1 MNNVSIRIAYLILA
15 ACMQAVA
22 FAQTNTIQLRNGANS
37 TTIIAPTGGNYT
49 LTLPAG
55 AGTNGQALTTN
66 GSGTLSWSSI
76 ATSIDGLSDAKSAG
90 TNFTGSLMLG
100 QEPASL
106 GVNAN
111 YNTAVGIGALSDLA
125 TGDNNVAVG
134 YNALNSGADA
144 TECVAIGYNALAAGA
159 DGYAGR
165 VVAIGPN
172 AGASCLSCAY
182 SVFIGRNAGTAT
194 DASADN
200 TVVGNDAF
208 RFNTSGADNTV
219 IGANALEN
227 QSTGNANTALG
238 RFAGVNKTTG
248 SANVFLGYGAGPATA
263 LAVSNSLYI
272 NNSASNTPLIKG
284 DFGATTLTFNGSV
297 TTTGTSA
304 LNGNVTVGGGA
315 SASELR
321 MLEAS
326 GDGSNYTAFKA
337 QAQAA
342 NVTYT
347 LPAADGT
354 SGYLLKTNG
363 SGTLAWTNS
372 LVAGTTLTAESASGG
387 GQLNI
392 ADPGGNITWVI
403 DQEQAGPGLQ
413 DRFRIWYY
421 DGTVNETRGIQIE
434 EGGDVGIGIANP
446 AYKLDV
452 VGDINA
458 SANVRAAG
466 TALTSDARLKRN
478 IQPLTN
484 ALDVVQQLRPV
495 SYEKRADLQSNDYS
509 MKQMGFIAQE
519 LESVLPNS
527 VQTDKSADAIKSVDY
542 ISIIPVL
549 TKALQEQQQTINK
562 QQAEIDELRQ
572 LIKRMSVR

>member
-1 MNNVSIRIAYLILA
+1 MKKYLILA
-15 ACMQAVA
+15 AMAA
-22 FAQTNTIQLRNGANS
+22 LGLASALAQTNNIQLRNGANS
-37 TTIIAPTGGNYT
+37 TMLVASTGGSCT
-49 LTLPAG
+49 LTLPAS
-55 AGTNGQALTTN
+55 AGTNGQVLTTD
-66 GSGTLSWSSI
+66 GSGILSWSSSS
-76 ATSIDGLSDAKSAG
+76 TSIDGLSDAISNANVVALGSQAG
-90 TNFTGSLMLG
+90 ASLTTGSGYSVL
-100 QEPASL
+100 
-106 GVNAN
+106 
-111 YNTAVGIGALSDLA
+111 VGIQAGRDLA
-125 TGDNNVAVG
+125 SSTNVVAVG
-134 YNALNSGADA
+134 YGALRVATGGDNVSVGTESLNALTTGTNN
-144 TECVAIGYNALAAGA
+144 VAIGT
-159 DGYAGR
+159 YA
-165 VVAIGPN
+165 
-172 AGASCLSCAY
+172 
-182 SVFIGRNAGTAT
+182 
-194 DASADN
+194 
-200 TVVGNDAF
+200 
-208 RFNTSGADNTV
+208 
-219 IGANALEN
+219 
-227 QSTGNANTALG
+227 
-238 RFAGVNKTTG
+238 G
-248 SANVFLGYGAGPATA
+248 SANVITGSGNVFIGDRVYPTSN
-263 LAVSNSLYI
+263 VSNKLYI
-272 NNSASNTPLIKG
+272 DNQAGDSPLIYG
-284 DFGATTLTFNGSV
+284 DFSGNTLTFNGSV

-354 SGYLLKTNG
+354 SGYLHKTNG

-372 LVAGTTLTAESASGG
+372 LVAGTTLTAESATGG

-392 ADPGGNITWVI
+392 DDPGGNITWVI
-403 DQEQAGPGLQ
+403 DQEQAGPGRE

>member
-1 MNNVSIRIAYLILA
+1 
-15 ACMQAVA
+15 MQAVA

-106 GVNAN
+106 GVNAQ
-111 YNTAVGIGALSDLA
+111 YNTAVGIGALSSLT
-125 TGDNNVAVG
+125 TGDNNVALG
-134 YNALNSGADA
+134 YNALGSGS
-144 TECVAIGYNALAAGA
+144 TSIESVAIGYRALSAGSS
-159 DGYAGR
+159 AGR
-165 VVAIGPN
+165 VVAVGPD
-172 AGASCLSCAY
+172 AGFSCATCAY
-182 SVFIGRNAGTAT
+182 SVFIGRNAGYSTNAV
-194 DASADN
+194 SDN

-208 RFNTSGADNTV
+208 RLNTSGSDNTV
-219 IGANALEN
+219 VGANAMEN
-227 QSTGNANTALG
+227 QTSGNFNTAVG
-238 RFAGVNKTTG
+238 RFAGVRNTTG
-248 SANVFLGYGAGPATA
+248 SGSVFLGYFAGPTA
-263 LAVSNSLYI
+263 NGVITNSLYI
-272 NNSASNTPLIKG
+272 HNGSSDTPLIKG
-284 DFGATTLTFNGSV
+284 DFGATTLTFNGSI

-403 DQEQAGPGLQ
+403 DQEQAGPGRE

-549 TKALQEQQQTINK
+549 TKALQEQQQMINK

>member
-1 MNNVSIRIAYLILA
+1 MKKILA
-15 ACMQAVA
+15 LASFAVLA
-22 FAQTNTIQLRNGANS
+22 LASSFAQTNTIQLRNGANS

-66 GSGTLSWSSI
+66 GSGTLSWGSI

-106 GVNAN
+106 GVNAQ
-111 YNTAVGIGALSDLA
+111 YNTAVGIGALSSLT
-125 TGDNNVAVG
+125 TGDNNVALG
-134 YNALNSGADA
+134 YNALGSGS
-144 TECVAIGYNALAAGA
+144 TSIESVAIGYRALSAGSS
-159 DGYAGR
+159 AGR
-165 VVAIGPN
+165 VVAVGPD
-172 AGASCLSCAY
+172 AGFSCATCAY
-182 SVFIGRNAGTAT
+182 SVFIGRNAGYSTNAV
-194 DASADN
+194 ADN

-208 RFNTSGADNTV
+208 RMNMSGSDNTV
-219 IGANALEN
+219 VGANAMEN
-227 QSTGNANTALG
+227 QTSGNFNTAVG
-238 RFAGVNKTTG
+238 RFAGVRNTTG
-248 SANVFLGYGAGPATA
+248 SGSVFLGYFAGPTA
-263 LAVSNSLYI
+263 NGVITNSLYI
-272 NNSASNTPLIKG
+272 HNGSSDTPLIKG
-284 DFGATTLTFNGSV
+284 DFGATTLTFNGSI

>member
-1 MNNVSIRIAYLILA
+1 
-15 ACMQAVA
+15 MQAVA

-106 GVNAN
+106 GVDAQ
-111 YNTAVGIGALSDLA
+111 YNTAVGIGALSSLT
-125 TGDNNVAVG
+125 TGDNNVALG
-134 YNALNSGADA
+134 YNALGSGS
-144 TECVAIGYNALAAGA
+144 TSIESVAIGYRALSAGSS
-159 DGYAGR
+159 AGR
-165 VVAIGPN
+165 VIAVGPD
-172 AGASCLSCAY
+172 AGFSCATCAY
-182 SVFIGRNAGTAT
+182 SVFIGRNAGYSTNVV
-194 DASADN
+194 ADN

-208 RFNTSGADNTV
+208 RLNTSGSDNTV
-219 IGANALEN
+219 VGANAMEN
-227 QSTGNANTALG
+227 QTSGNFNTAVG
-238 RFAGVNKTTG
+238 RFAGVRNTTG
-248 SANVFLGYGAGPATA
+248 SGSVFLGYFAGPTA
-263 LAVSNSLYI
+263 NGVINNSLYI
-272 NNSASNTPLIKG
+272 HNGSSDTPLIKG
-284 DFGATTLTFNGSV
+284 DFGATTLTFNGSI

-549 TKALQEQQQTINK
+549 TKALQEQQGLIAK